1 MNYQAEKL
9 KVKFGSALAE
19 EVLEN
24 KIITIPGLKGRSPK
38 EISEKNL
45 ALIIQARMEEI
56 LEYVM
61 YEIGRSGYKDKLI
74 GGIVLTGGGSRLKHL
89 EDLVEFHTGIPTKVS
104 YPIEH
109 LAHGYIKDLSSP
121 VFSTSIGLLL
131 NGLETRKYTTAI
143 EVEPEPEPE
152 SVTVQTTPEMARQG
166 SKRSMDDFDAHD
178 TDDEMDDSEDQDRSG
193 GAGGS
198 RKSSFWGNVFNRTKD
213 WFEASPDSDLN

>member
-1 MNYQAEKL
+1 LVDIGGGTTDLSMFCWGGVGHYSDIPFGGYVVTRDSKEGCTIMNYQAEKL

-24 KIITIPGLKGRSPK
+24 KIITIPGLKGRAPK

-61 YEIGRSGYKDKLI
+61 YEIGKSGYRDKLI
-74 GGIVLTGGGSRLKHL
+74 GGIVLTGGGSRLKNIQ
-89 EDLVEFHTGIPTKVS
+89 DLVEYHTGIPTKVS

-131 NGLETRKYTTAI
+131 NGLE
-143 EVEPEPEPE
+143 
-152 SVTVQTTPEMARQG
+152 
-166 SKRSMDDFDAHD
+166 
-178 TDDEMDDSEDQDRSG
+178 
-193 GAGGS
+193 S
-198 RKSSFWGNVFNRTKD
+198 RTY
-213 WFEASPDSDLN
+213 